1 MSLVHWAGAAGLAG
15 STSHLALF
23 IRGEWDGASSTLA
36 AYYMATEALVL
47 AIISRQLELGTW
59 TVLSRFFALNLGYF
73 LGLFSS
79 IIIYRAFFHPLR
91 SFPGPPL
98 AKLST
103 LWSIKETVHD
113 FRFHLTVD
121 DAHRKYG
128 DFVRIRK
135 HSFNSSPPCGR
146 YGNLDDKLNSI

>member
-1 MSLVHWAGAAGLAG
+1 MSLVHWAGAASLAG
-15 STSHLALF
+15 GTSHLAFF

-36 AYYMATEALVL
+36 AYYMAIEALALV
-47 AIISRQLELGTW
+47 IISRELELGTW
-59 TVLSRFFALNLGYF
+59 AILSRFFALNFGYF

-79 IIIYRAFFHPLR
+79 ILIYRAFFHPLR

-103 LWSIKETVHD
+103 LWSIKETVPD
-113 FRFHLTVD
+113 FRFHVTVD
-121 DAHRKYG
+121 EAHRSYG

-135 HSFNSSPPCGR
+135 LPLTLLHVTDATEIWMTS
-146 YGNLDDKLNSI
+146 